1 MIPIIKKNNNL
12 LFEVSDDFCFN
23 DSKEVKYKDDKL
35 ICSKNIIPIISSFNQ
50 NKIISFNTWKEIFED
65 EIKDIINE
73 YIEFITEISLSNDYN
88 VVININDFT
97 TTLEKIIYNCSMN
110 RYKYYQSFI

>member
-23 DSKEVKYKDDKL
+23 DSKEVKYTDKISDDKL
-35 ICSKNIIPIISSFNQ
+35 IIPIISSFNQ

-73 YIEFITEISLSNDYN
+73 YNEFITEISLSNDYN